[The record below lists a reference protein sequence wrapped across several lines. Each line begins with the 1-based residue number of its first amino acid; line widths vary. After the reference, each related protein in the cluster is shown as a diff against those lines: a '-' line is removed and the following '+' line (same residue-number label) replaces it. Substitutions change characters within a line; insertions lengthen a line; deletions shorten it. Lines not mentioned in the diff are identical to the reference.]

1 MREGRR
7 FALGFFFLLT
17 IALLSLSNVPLVF
30 ADEAVE
36 ESSGGGAEAVVDA
49 TGDVQVDEPEPPQ
62 EDEDD
67 GAAAAAAAEAAA
79 AAANAKAEAEAKAA
93 AEAEGARIAKEAE
106 EMAAAAAAAA
116 AEVVEEEEK
125 TQSTAFVGD
134 VAASAKSKAMSFV
147 DKAKEI
153 TPAQMK
159 KVAAGALGVW
169 GVAAGAGWV
178 MNNLGGAEE

>member
-30 ADEAVE
+30 ADDAVE
-36 ESSGGGAEAVVDA
+36 ESSGGGAEVVVDA

-67 GAAAAAAAEAAA
+67 GAAAAAAEAAA
-79 AAANAKAEAEAKAA
+79 AAANAKAEAEAKAG
-93 AEAEGARIAKEAE
+93 AEAEAARIAKEAE

-159 KVAAGALGVW
+159 KVAAGAIGVW